1 MQIATVQVAQSFRKR
16 RLRVLL
22 LALEERPY
30 EAHLLLSSC
39 KARSARPSSSGT
51 RAQFTYTARLSAEVL
66 SFDVHGHTTRFHILR
81 QFIRNIV
88 AKAFL
93 AGKALRVDSGN
104 PSQFGDANQVV
115 GG

>member
-1 MQIATVQVAQSFRKR
+1 
-16 RLRVLL
+16 LRVLL

-39 KARSARPSSSGT
+39 KARSARPSINQSSGT